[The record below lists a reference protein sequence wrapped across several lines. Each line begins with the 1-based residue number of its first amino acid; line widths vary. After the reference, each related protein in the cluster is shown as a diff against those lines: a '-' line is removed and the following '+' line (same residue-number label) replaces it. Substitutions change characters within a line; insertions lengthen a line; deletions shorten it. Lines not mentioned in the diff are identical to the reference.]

1 MFLAILVVP
10 VRGSSSS
17 FFGEANV
24 NNVGR
29 VSLLHLLLTD
39 FSNHSPGIL
48 VDRLTNLQLNVCSSR
63 YFERCLTTKPSL
75 TPANNSNST
84 STDDSNKMT
93 VQKNRK
99 KKQTVKKIEKHC
111 KSLEETLRE
120 M

>member
-1 MFLAILVVP
+1 MFFAISVVP
-10 VRGSSSS
+10 VRGSSS

-48 VDRLTNLQLNVCSSR
+48 VDRLTKLHLNVCSSR
-63 YFERCLTTKPSL
+63 YLERCLVLPQSL
-75 TPANNSNST
+75 VSTNNSNST

-99 KKQTVKKIEKHC
+99 KKQTVRKTEKHC